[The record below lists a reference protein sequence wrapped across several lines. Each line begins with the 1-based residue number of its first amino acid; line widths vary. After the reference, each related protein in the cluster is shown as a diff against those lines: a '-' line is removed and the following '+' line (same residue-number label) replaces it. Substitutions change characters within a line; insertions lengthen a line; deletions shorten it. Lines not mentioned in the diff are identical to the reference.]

1 MSLNIFTLLKH
12 LDELRVLAEQH
23 EPDIL
28 AINETEIDTDIDDQ
42 EILID
47 GYHVERLDRNKFG
60 SGVAIY
66 MRKGIDYKVR
76 NDLMIYDLESISV
89 DVKIGMHKP
98 FIVTSLCSP
107 NHTVEYFNKL
117 ESLIANIDLEKRES
131 ILIGDTNCDFLKP
144 TNYTAHLKRLIKTY
158 SLTQLIKE
166 PTRTTHTTQTI
177 IDHII
182 TNRPERVYE
191 SGVIPCGT
199 SDHDLIFMTKKIR
212 SPKSKFAP
220 RIINIRNQKRFDLR
234 AFQHDIL
241 NNIPFDEIKATCKD
255 ANEIWLQWKTF
266 FLDIL
271 DKHMPNT
278 QIKIKGNRI
287 LYVNSDVKQM
297 IRQRDYPRAKANKTG
312 SNILRQAHCHLRNK
326 VNHTLK
332 QLRKN
337 YYTNKIE
344 ENKDNL
350 KKTWQV
356 MREAMGQG
364 GKISSVDKVIDDGIT
379 VTDKEQI
386 PDIFNDHCICRQ

>member
-1 MSLNIFTLLKH
+1 MTLLY
-12 LDELRVLAEQH
+12 L
-23 EPDIL
+23 
-28 AINETEIDTDIDDQ
+28 
-42 EILID
+42 
-47 GYHVERLDRNKFG
+47 
-60 SGVAIY
+60 
-66 MRKGIDYKVR
+66 
-76 NDLMIYDLESISV
+76 
-89 DVKIGMHKP
+89 
-98 FIVTSLCSP
+98 P

-158 SLTQLIKE
+158 SLAQLIKE

-191 SGVIPCGT
+191 SGVIPCGI

-220 RIINIRNQKRFDLR
+220 HIINIRNQNRFDLR

-255 ANEIWLQWKTF
+255 VNEIWLQWKTF

-278 QIKIKGNRI
+278 QIMIKRNRI
-287 LYVNSDVKQM
+287 PYVNSDVKQM
-297 IRQRDYPRAKANKTG
+297 IRQRDYLRAKANKTG
-312 SNILRQAHCHLRNK
+312 
-326 VNHTLK
+326 
-332 QLRKN
+332 
-337 YYTNKIE
+337 
-344 ENKDNL
+344 
-350 KKTWQV
+350 
-356 MREAMGQG
+356 
-364 GKISSVDKVIDDGIT
+364 
-379 VTDKEQI
+379 
-386 PDIFNDHCICRQ
+386 